1 MGTANLSSTSE
12 IALNG
17 NLDNSA
23 VEKVYDKKYAP
34 LYKAVRHGDLK
45 DVMKFL
51 EAHPEGVNA
60 IISEIEETALHVA
73 VTFEHLDI
81 VKELVNKMQEGD
93 LEWRN
98 QFGETALVT
107 AACTGI
113 IEMAKC
119 MIEKNRNL
127 PVIPTNS
134 DTLPVTQA
142 VISNQKEMTRYLYS
156 VTPLEELVPEM
167 GHHGAT
173 LLWQC
178 FVSDALDLALD
189 LLWRCPRLAIT
200 RNARDFTLLSSMA
213 SNPSVFPG
221 GCHLLFWECWIY
233 NWIQIELAT
242 ATKDIGINIERSN
255 ARESNDET
263 SKVPNMYH
271 GIKRIYKLKLTHV
284 MSLEILRIT
293 CNEIATLDDLSQLS
307 NIDEFQSLFQAAENG
322 IPEFIIELLN
332 VKPDLLYLRDE
343 LGRNF
348 LFHAIQYRQAK
359 VFNLIYGVTSSIRDD
374 LANVIDKSGNTALH
388 MAALLAP
395 SAQLNHITGAV
406 LQMQR
411 ETQWFKVPAIL
422 YYLF

>member
-1 MGTANLSSTSE
+1 MTTFSTACKIKLMGTANLSSTSE

-17 NLDNSA
+17 NLDNSGPSIVVVIFSIFIQKSRHIPKLEKLTRIIWKITA

-178 FVSDALDLALD
+178 FVSDAL
-189 LLWRCPRLAIT
+189 
-200 RNARDFTLLSSMA
+200 
-213 SNPSVFPG
+213 G
-221 GCHLLFWECWIY
+221 
-233 NWIQIELAT
+233 EL
-242 ATKDIGINIERSN
+242 
-255 ARESNDET
+255 
-263 SKVPNMYH
+263 
-271 GIKRIYKLKLTHV
+271 
-284 MSLEILRIT
+284 
-293 CNEIATLDDLSQLS
+293 
-307 NIDEFQSLFQAAENG
+307 
-322 IPEFIIELLN
+322 
-332 VKPDLLYLRDE
+332 
-343 LGRNF
+343 
-348 LFHAIQYRQAK
+348 
-359 VFNLIYGVTSSIRDD
+359 
-374 LANVIDKSGNTALH
+374 
-388 MAALLAP
+388 
-395 SAQLNHITGAV
+395 
-406 LQMQR
+406 
-411 ETQWFKVPAIL
+411 
-422 YYLF
+422 